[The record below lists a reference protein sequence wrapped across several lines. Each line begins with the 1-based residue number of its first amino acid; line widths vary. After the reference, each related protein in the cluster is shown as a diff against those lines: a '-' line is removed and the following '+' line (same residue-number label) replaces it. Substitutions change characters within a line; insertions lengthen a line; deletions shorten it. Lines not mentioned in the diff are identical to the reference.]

1 MPPHVAALVVV
12 AVASVAATAAFYQFV
27 YEPHI
32 APAIEAWAEDFI
44 ARRRA
49 ARNARAVP
57 VSTSQRS
64 QRPHSSSSSSSSSSS
79 TRGADGSPR
88 DDPSATSTRR
98 ATRRTTRT
106 RGRTGR
112 NLDNAESY
120 ELEALVANDVEEW
133 RNNVRRSQR
142 ESGLRRRRGLGL
154 GGRMHSASDHDLDHM
169 STTLDESIT
178 ELTHTPITPTHVI
191 SNVSSPV
198 SSDGLSISSAPHSP
212 TRAHLSIRN
221 RSSSTTTA
229 IATAVQDREPH
240 TSQPS
245 QRHFAIPPSP
255 PVVLPKSPDRT
266 TEPDTDTVPP
276 SSLTSPRLIT
286 IPSIGRSSSI
296 LGLSPV
302 PQSRP
307 DYTTIDRDE
316 DSPFGPLLPDTPRS
330 SPALYAVP
338 GTEIIN
344 SHPLPRGS
352 STGHRASALV
362 HEISRTE
369 NNGTM
374 DNVGSFLSADNV
386 QLGHDHMPIHN
397 PIHSPSRNLSPGCQA
412 SSTIVHPLESDYTV
426 PDSSI
431 TSLSLR
437 YPAPPTSP
445 VMVSRPPSEGV
456 RSLSSPS
463 SQNSMSPPSSEEL
476 RSLSSFSSPE
486 WVTLPMSVMPEL
498 VLPATS
504 ASVSPESVLSPG
516 LASSPLPVPSSSRPE
531 SASGITGLSLSAST
545 LRIPQSPVARL
556 RPNSG
561 ESSLIPSSPTTSYA
575 SFATPASVA
584 RTVSSVSDVGDVDF
598 LSAAEHYDENDDQ
611 GRVLNTAS
619 HVPFPDRAYNPFL
632 DYEEVFEV
640 GSDESDDDDHGS
652 DGSGSGGSWG
662 SHGSAELH

>member
-49 ARNARAVP
+49 TRNARAVP
-57 VSTSQRS
+57 ISTSQRP
-64 QRPHSSSSSSSSSSS
+64 QRSHSSSSSSSPSSS

-88 DDPSATSTRR
+88 DDPSATCTRR

-106 RGRTGR
+106 RGRT
-112 NLDNAESY
+112 
-120 ELEALVANDVEEW
+120 ALVANDVEEW

-245 QRHFAIPPSP
+245 QRHFTIPPSP
-255 PVVLPKSPDRT
+255 PLTP
-266 TEPDTDTVPP
+266 VPP

-286 IPSIGRSSSI
+286 IPSIGRSSN
-296 LGLSPV
+296 
-302 PQSRP
+302 
-307 DYTTIDRDE
+307 YTTIDRDE

-330 SPALYAVP
+330 SPALYAGRPFSPIVRLA
-338 GTEIIN
+338 G
-344 SHPLPRGS
+344 HPLLQGFLHLDIG
-352 STGHRASALV
+352 TSALK
-362 HEISRTE
+362 II
-369 NNGTM
+369 GTM
-374 DNVGSFLSADNV
+374 DSVGSFLSADNV

-397 PIHSPSRNLSPGCQA
+397 PIHSPSCNLSPGCQA
-412 SSTIVHPLESDYTV
+412 LGAIGHPLESDYIV

-431 TSLSLR
+431 ASLSLR

-445 VMVSRPPSEGV
+445 VLVSPPPSEGA

-463 SQNSMSPPSSEEL
+463 FQNSMFPPSSEEL

-486 WVTLPMSVMPEL
+486 WVTLPVSVIPEL
-498 VLPATS
+498 VIPPTS
-504 ASVSPESVLSPG
+504 ASASPESVLFPG
-516 LASSPLPVPSSSRPE
+516 LASSPVPVPPSSRPE
-531 SASGITGLSLSAST
+531 PASGITGLSLSAST
-545 LRIPQSPVARL
+545 LRIPQPSVASL

-561 ESSLIPSSPTTSYA
+561 GSPLIPSSPTTSYA
-575 SFATPASVA
+575 SFATPASAV
-584 RTVSSVSDVGDVDF
+584 RSVSSVSDVGDIDF
-598 LSAAEHYDENDDQ
+598 LSAADHDDENDDE
-611 GRVLNTAS
+611 GRILNMAS
-619 HVPFPDRAYNPFL
+619 HVPLSDRAYNPFL

-640 GSDESDDDDHGS
+640 GSDESDDNDHGS
-652 DGSGSGGSWG
+652 DGSGSDGSWG
-662 SHGSAELH
+662 THGSAELH